1 MSKYLICFMVIGLLI
16 GYTPAFAQDIDQWPA
31 ATDFD
36 ADVHF
41 WCGDDSLYSAIPSGQ
56 GNLFSE
62 TILILTGGDQGTED
76 ISIAGKDAKKSVA
89 NYCNVADEL
98 FFLLPDLPV
107 IDVLVQYFA
116 NSESKRDNMGFLLG
130 TLPGDYMNYVEGFN
144 FESVTDQFEWRLF
157 RVDNSGAWAGNVHDD
172 SQGDITYGGVNGGT
186 MRLGGTNGLIF
197 RAIAIGPEGAFGEP
211 EDINTANAVEFNP
224 DEYAI
229 LAEWDAHNGVINGL
243 DLHRVAG
250 GDQETIES
258 NDVGPAGD
266 KRQAVRPAYDD
277 GSDATQDIYVN
288 WAILDEHFGP
298 TSQPSSKV
306 KIVAE
311 YYDDPALAGTI
322 FGPEVYVTAG
332 DELAFYSEAN
342 RTVLEGS
349 GGWREAVWFVSDVK
363 LKGVNVEPQGV
374 ARFTFGGPVYVSR
387 IRVGMIRSSG
397 IYENVDPIPDAY
409 PFDPDPYEIYA
420 ELNINEPELSIGL
433 DYGTSGG
440 DQEYLVEDD
449 IGPAE
454 DKRTGIRPALGEAS
468 EPFDSHINWS
478 IINEHFGPSNQPNAV
493 LKIAVD
499 YYDDPM
505 LVDQDFGPQVYQ
517 SDVYGTLQF
526 KFVSDEDRVV
536 ITGTDEWKTA
546 AWIVDDVNFT
556 GVNQG
561 PQAAIRFS
569 FSEEGSIYISRV
581 RYAVIRPVGIN
592 AGVDMLSDVEINT
605 EVNLWELY

>member
-1 MSKYLICFMVIGLLI
+1 MNKIFVCFMVVGLLI
-16 GYTPAFAQDIDQWPA
+16 GYTPAYSQDIDQWPPT
-31 ATDFD
+31 TDFD
-36 ADVHF
+36 ADVHY
-41 WCGDDSLYSAIPSGQ
+41 WCADDALYGAIPSGQ

-62 TILILTGGDQGTED
+62 TILILTGGDQVTED

-89 NYCNVADEL
+89 NYFNIADEL
-98 FFLLPDLPV
+98 YFLLPDLPV

-116 NSESKRDNMGFLLG
+116 NAESKRDNMGFLLG
-130 TLPGDYMNYVEGFN
+130 TLPGDYMNYVDGFN

-172 SQGDITYGGVNGGT
+172 SQGTITYGGVNGGT
-186 MRLGGTNGLIF
+186 IRLGGTNGLII

-211 EDINTANAVEFNP
+211 EDINTTKVVEFNP
-224 DEYAI
+224 DDYAI
-229 LAEWDAHNGVINGL
+229 MAEWDINNGVINGL
-243 DLHRVAG
+243 DLHRVTG

-258 NDVGPAGD
+258 SDIGPADD
-266 KRQAVRPAYDD
+266 KRQAVRPAFDD

-332 DELAFYSEAN
+332 DALAFFSEAK
-342 RTVLEGS
+342 RTVLAGT
-349 GGWREAVWFVSDVK
+349 GLWREAVWYVPDVK
-363 LKGVNVEPQGV
+363 LKGVNVTPQGA
-374 ARFTFGGPVYVSR
+374 ARFSFGGPVYVSR
-387 IRVGMIRSSG
+387 VRVGMVRSSG
-397 IYENVDPIPDAY
+397 VYENVDPIPDAY

-420 ELNINEPELSIGL
+420 EFNIDDPALNFGL

-449 IGPAE
+449 IGPAG
-454 DKRTGIRPALGEAS
+454 DKRSAIRPALGDGS
-468 EPFDSHINWS
+468 DPFDSHINFS
-478 IINEHFGPSNQPNAV
+478 IINEHFGPSDQPNAV

-499 YYDDPM
+499 YYDDPA
-505 LVDQDFGPQVYQ
+505 LIDEDFGPQVYQ
-517 SDVYGTLQF
+517 SNVFGTLQF
-526 KFVSDEDRVV
+526 KFVPEEVRQV

-546 AWIVDDVNFT
+546 VWIVNDVNFS

-561 PQAAIRFS
+561 PQAAVRFS
-569 FSEEGSIYISRV
+569 FSELGAIHISRV

-592 AGVDMLSDVEINT
+592 AGVDMLSDL
-605 EVNLWELY
+605 EVNTAVSVWELY